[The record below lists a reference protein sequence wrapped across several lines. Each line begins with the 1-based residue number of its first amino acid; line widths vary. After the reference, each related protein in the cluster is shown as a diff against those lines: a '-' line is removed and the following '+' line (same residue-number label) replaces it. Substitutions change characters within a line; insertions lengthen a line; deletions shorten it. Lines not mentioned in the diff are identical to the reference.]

1 MKTGIIISTA
11 LFVIGILM
19 FIVQV
24 WFAPWSRELFDK
36 MIFTIAGLFVITL
49 VVSFVYKEY
58 KENKKLKDGGDLD

>member
-1 MKTGIIISTA
+1 MKTGIIISTT
-11 LFVIGILM
+11 LFVTGVLLSLIQL
-19 FIVQV
+19 

>member
-11 LFVIGILM
+11 IFVIGVLLVL
-19 FIVQV
+19 VQV
-24 WFAPWSRELFDK
+24 WFSPWERILFEK
-36 MIFTIAGLFVITL
+36 IIFTVGGLFVITL